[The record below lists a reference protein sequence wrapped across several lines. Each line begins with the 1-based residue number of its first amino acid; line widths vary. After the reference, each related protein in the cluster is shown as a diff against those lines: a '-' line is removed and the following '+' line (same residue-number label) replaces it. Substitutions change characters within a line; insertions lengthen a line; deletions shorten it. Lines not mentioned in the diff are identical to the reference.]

1 MNSIS
6 KRIKELCEK
15 NNMSIRQLADAS
27 GVPIST
33 IRSILRTDREMN
45 VRIETINKLAGG
57 FGINFAEFFNS
68 DVFE

>member
-6 KRIKELCEK
+6 KRIKELCEI
-15 NNMSIRQLADAS
+15 NNISIQQLADES

-45 VRIETINKLAGG
+45 VRIETIDNLARG
-57 FGINFAEFFNS
+57 FGISFVEFMSAE
-68 DVFE
+68 VFK